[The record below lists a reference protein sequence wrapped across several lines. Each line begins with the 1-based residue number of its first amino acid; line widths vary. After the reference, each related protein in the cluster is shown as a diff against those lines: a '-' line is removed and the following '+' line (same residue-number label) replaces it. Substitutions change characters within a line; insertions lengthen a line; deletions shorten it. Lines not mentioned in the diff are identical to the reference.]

1 MATVTV
7 RLDENMKREAT
18 NVASYFGFDLSAV
31 TRAFY
36 SQMIRERRV
45 PLSISEPIPNS
56 ETLREIEYGQAVLD
70 GKIKAET
77 FDSAEDLL
85 AAAGA

>member
-7 RLDENMKREAT
+7 RLDEDMKREASSI
-18 NVASYFGFDLSAV
+18 AAYFGFDLSAV

-36 SQMIRERRV
+36 AQMIRERRV
-45 PLSISEPIPNS
+45 PLSIADPIPNG
-56 ETLREIEYGQAVLD
+56 ETLQEIEYGRAALK
-70 GKIKAET
+70 GEAEAET
-77 FDSAEDLL
+77 FDSAEELL

>member
-7 RLDENMKREAT
+7 RLDEDMKREAS
-18 NVASYFGFDLSAV
+18 NIASYFGFDLSAV

-36 SQMIRERRV
+36 AQMIRERRV
-45 PLSISEPIPNS
+45 PLSIADPIPNE
-56 ETLREIEYGQAVLD
+56 ETIKEIEYGRAVLK
-70 GKIKAET
+70 GETKAET
-77 FDSAEDLL
+77 FDNAEELL